1 MKAMSFLFALLVIAA
16 ALVSGCAGFPAKRVD
31 TVLRGAVPADLGVA
45 LGEVTINSGMDQ
57 FALERVL
64 RELFPLAAAHLEGQ
78 GLAGRAPRNDRAEY
92 SVWLREE
99 EYTSGLDTR
108 SAVLCVLKLRSKTD
122 GSVYATTIVA
132 DDTNIGGTGSA
143 SPQEAFAGV
152 AIDAGDINP
161 DAAFGAGEKAGAAE
175 VDPFA

>member
-31 TVLRGAVPADLGVA
+31 TVLRGAVPADLGAV

-122 GSVYATTIVA
+122 GSVYATSIVA
-132 DDTNIGGTGSA
+132 DDTKQNIRSSGYLYALLGTAFQSLSGSIAA
-143 SPQEAFAGV
+143 S
-152 AIDAGDINP
+152 
-161 DAAFGAGEKAGAAE
+161 EKATKAE
-175 VDPFA
+175 AK